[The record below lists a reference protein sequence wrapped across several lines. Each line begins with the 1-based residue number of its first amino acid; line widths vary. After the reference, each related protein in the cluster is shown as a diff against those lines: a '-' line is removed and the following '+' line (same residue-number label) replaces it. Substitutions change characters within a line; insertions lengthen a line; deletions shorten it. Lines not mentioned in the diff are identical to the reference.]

1 MKTTEVAARKV
12 RAAGTARRLPVVPQL
27 CIVFVLLLASQA
39 CDLPTWLPTA
49 ADSPEPAEIEPTDE
63 PTRAPVPT
71 GSVQVEDI
79 PEVSCNQGT
88 DAVALIVDPEL
99 EHDIRIGLQQ
109 FADDLCGD
117 GYSVIISNSRYAAA
131 GEVRQFLGDLYAD
144 TGSMLVGAILIG
156 DIPHAYQWV
165 VMESTN
171 PNIPSLMEEVISFQ
185 YYADLD
191 GVFDRSP
198 GYSSPG
204 GNSESFDI
212 HEGDVDW
219 ELWIGVLP
227 IYKGDYER
235 TAAAVN
241 WYFAKN
247 HEYRSGASLISRGF
261 MLISEH
267 FEAMNMADHDQ
278 ILSDLRDGIYAW
290 TPFSLD
296 PDARFFFDSHPT
308 GMSVDDGYSELSEGT
323 ADIVVAQGHGFW
335 GGHGRIDIA
344 WVESHNL
351 RTAFFWSDGCAVGNL
366 DFEDNFLTSVL
377 YSPLSLVLVAKG
389 TTNNSGGMGTNSD
402 GFFGHNI
409 AAAIEAGATI
419 GDAILSHVN
428 VPLIDPW
435 IRSREF
441 HFATPV
447 FLGDPTLRL
456 RP

>member
-1 MKTTEVAARKV
+1 M
-12 RAAGTARRLPVVPQL
+12 
-27 CIVFVLLLASQA
+27 LASQA
-39 CDLPTWLPTA
+39 CDLSTWLPTA
-49 ADSPEPAEIEPTDE
+49 QESPQPTDVEQIDE
-63 PTRAPVPT
+63 PTTSPVST
-71 GSVQVEDI
+71 ESTQNDDS
-79 PEVSCNQGT
+79 PEVSCNQGGE
-88 DAVALIVDPEL
+88 AVALIVDPEL
-99 EHDIRIGLQQ
+99 EHDIRISLQQ
-109 FADDLCGD
+109 FADDLCSD
-117 GYSVIISNSRYAAA
+117 GYSVIISKSRYATARA
-131 GEVRQFLGDLYAD
+131 VRRFLVDLHSD

-185 YYADLD
+185 YFADLD
-191 GVFDRSP
+191 GVFDRSA
-198 GYSSPG
+198 GYNSPG
-204 GNSESFDI
+204 GHSESYDI

-227 IYKGDYER
+227 LYKGDYEQ
-235 TAAAVN
+235 TATAVN

-247 HEYRSGASLISRGF
+247 HEYRSGDSLISRGF

-267 FEAMNMADHDQ
+267 FEAMNVADHDQ
-278 ILSDLRDGIYAW
+278 IMSDLRDGIYAW

-296 PDARFFFDSHPT
+296 PDARFYFDSHPT
-308 GMSVDDGYSELSEGT
+308 GMSADDGYSELSEGT

-344 WVESHNL
+344 WVESHHV
-351 RTAFFWSDGCAVGNL
+351 RTVVFWSDGCAVGNL
-366 DFEDNFLTSVL
+366 DFEDNFLTSVI

-389 TTNNSGGMGTNSD
+389 TTNNSGGMGTNAMD
-402 GFFGHNI
+402 
-409 AAAIEAGATI
+409 AGASI
-419 GDAILSHVN
+419 GEAVLSHVN

-441 HFATPV
+441 HFATAV